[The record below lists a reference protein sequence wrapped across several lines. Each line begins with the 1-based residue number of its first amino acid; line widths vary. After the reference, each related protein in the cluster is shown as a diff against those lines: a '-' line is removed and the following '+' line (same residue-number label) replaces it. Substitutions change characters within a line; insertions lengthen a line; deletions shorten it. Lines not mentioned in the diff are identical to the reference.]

1 MCYLGEAKV
10 RVLFRGSSV
19 IQGKAMVRYLG
30 EAVVSVLFRGSS
42 VI

>member
-1 MCYLGEAKV
+1 MV
-10 RVLFRGSSV
+10 SVLFRGSSV